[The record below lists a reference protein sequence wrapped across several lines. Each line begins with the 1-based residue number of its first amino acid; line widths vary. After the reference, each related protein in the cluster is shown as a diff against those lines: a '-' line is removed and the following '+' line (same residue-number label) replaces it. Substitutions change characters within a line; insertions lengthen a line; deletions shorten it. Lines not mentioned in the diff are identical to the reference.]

1 MMLILSYMRL
11 DRDIIMYSSEIQ
23 SWLST
28 RNYHLT
34 SKEYIWLILE
44 SASIQIDH
52 IKYDP
57 FANKFLLWTNDGYS
71 WEITVNKSN

>member
-1 MMLILSYMRL
+1 MRL

-23 SWLST
+23 SWLSI

-34 SKEYIWLILE
+34 SKEYIWLIIE

-52 IKYDP
+52 IKYDQ
-57 FANKFLLWTNDGYS
+57 FDNKFSLWTNDGYS
-71 WEITVNKSN
+71 WEITVHKI